1 MGFVPPR
8 PPRKPPQMSQEE
20 KHLVT
25 ISVNLDGYRRALQA
39 GIISIRE
46 FREALAK
53 EGLQVGAPVPRMQP
67 LSHELMRVD
76 ATDGGEDYHPTTT
89 QQEVDALM
97 EQLRQKNKE
106 LQEALRERMVEPEK
120 SQIHRR
126 LELA

>member
-1 MGFVPPR
+1 
-8 PPRKPPQMSQEE
+8 MSQEE